1 MKNSINKYMFLF
13 SVPIPVLV
21 DILLASARH
30 MIFNCETYSISAS
43 HFSSKL
49 GITYVFRKFFSG
61 GGGGIFFFLP
71 GD

>member
-49 GITYVFRKFFSG
+49 GNSTINTDVFRG
-61 GGGGIFFFLP
+61 GDIFFFLP
-71 GD
+71 RD